1 MSDNNSFTDLASAMV
16 ASFNDLAKTTGLAR
30 DIKAAEKEINE
41 IADFTSSISS
51 SPVNIFDTEDGTRY
65 IEVAIP
71 GKTKENVKITSQ
83 STLDKPLPPHLS
95 TKYNSVNTYLRIDVK
110 ADEPTDDEEKKKLE
124 KLAEARKNGI
134 VRIKGMTKLSLV
146 IPLSSDLDANALKA
160 KVENGLL
167 TIIIPKVPEV
177 KPKEFVV
184 E

>member
-1 MSDNNSFTDLASAMV
+1 MSELFTDLASAMT
-16 ASFNDLAKTTGLAR
+16 ASFNDLAKTAGLAS
-30 DIKAAEKEINE
+30 DIKAAEKEWNE
-41 IADFTSSISS
+41 ITDISSINS
-51 SPVNIFDTEDGTRY
+51 SPVNVFDDEEGTRY

-83 STLDKPLPPHLS
+83 STLDKPLPPHLAS
-95 TKYNSVNTYLRIDVK
+95 KYSSVNAYLRIEVK
-110 ADEPTDDEEKKKLE
+110 ADEPTEEQK

-146 IPLSSDLDANALKA
+146 IPLTSDLDVNGLKA

-167 TIIIPKVPEV
+167 TVTVPKVPEV
-177 KPKEFVV
+177 KPKEFTI

>member
-1 MSDNNSFTDLASAMV
+1 MSEFFNDFASAMT
-16 ASFNDLAKTTGLAR
+16 ASFNDLAKTTGLAS
-30 DIKAAEKEINE
+30 DIKAAEKEWNE
-41 IADFTSSISS
+41 ITDISSINS
-51 SPVNIFDTEDGTRY
+51 SPVNVFDDEEGTRY

-83 STLDKPLPPHLS
+83 STLDKPLPPHLAS
-95 TKYNSVNTYLRIDVK
+95 KYSSVNAYLRIEVK

-134 VRIKGMTKLSLV
+134 VRIKGMSKLSVV
-146 IPLSSDLDANALKA
+146 IPLTSDLDVNGLKA

-167 TIIIPKVPEV
+167 TVTVPKVPEV
-177 KPKEFVV
+177 KPKEFTI

>member
-1 MSDNNSFTDLASAMV
+1 MSEFFSDLASAMT
-16 ASFNDLAKTTGLAR
+16 ASFNDIAKTTGLAS
-30 DIKAAEKEINE
+30 DIKAAEKEWNE
-41 IADFTSSISS
+41 ITDMSSINS
-51 SPVNIFDTEDGTRY
+51 SPVNVFDDEEGTRY

-83 STLDKPLPPHLS
+83 STLDKPLPPHLAS
-95 TKYNSVNTYLRIDVK
+95 KYSSVNAYLRIEVK
-110 ADEPTDDEEKKKLE
+110 ADEPTEEQK

-146 IPLSSDLDANALKA
+146 IPLTSDLDVNGLKA

-167 TIIIPKVPEV
+167 IVTVPKVPEV
-177 KPKEFVV
+177 KPKEFTI